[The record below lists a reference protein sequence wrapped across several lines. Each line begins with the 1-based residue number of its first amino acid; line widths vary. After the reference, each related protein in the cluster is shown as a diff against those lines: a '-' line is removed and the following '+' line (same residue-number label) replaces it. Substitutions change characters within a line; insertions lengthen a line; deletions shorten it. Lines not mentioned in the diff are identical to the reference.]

1 MIRRPPRSTRTDTLF
16 PYTTL
21 FRSIG
26 TVANLGGVAEVLYTG
41 DNRPRLGNAVY
52 GLFGRDFVTRDGRR
66 TMIVVVTPR
75 QWANLIAALNLGEGI
90 ARIEAER
97 GVSFAADDGLRF
109 AHRAALSP
117 LFAAAIAAR
126 DQVDMADAFADERK
140 RVV

>member
-75 QWANLIAALNLGEGI
+75 QWAHLVAALGI
-90 ARIEAER
+90 GDAAVAIEASC
-97 GVSFAADDGLRF
+97 GVSFATQDRPRRAPRDGPVALF
-109 AHRAALSP
+109 RAASAKSRHSDP
-117 LFAAAIAAR
+117 QAEVEA
-126 DQVDMADAFADERK
+126 
-140 RVV
+140 